1 MSDIQNFQSY
11 DPFADLGDAGDS
23 VGEQQNYIHIRIQ
36 QRNGRKTLTTIQG
49 LPKTF
54 DQKRM
59 LKIFKKDF
67 ACNGTLVEDEELGS
81 VIQLQGDQRIK
92 VSNLLT
98 SEGGIDKKQ
107 IKIHG
112 F

>member
-1 MSDIQNFQSY
+1 MSDIQNLQTY
-11 DPFADLGDAGDS
+11 DPFADLGDSADT
-23 VGEQQNYIHIRIQ
+23 VEQKDYIHIRIQ

-59 LKIFKKDF
+59 LKVFKKDF
-67 ACNGTLVEDEELGS
+67 ACNGTLVDDEELGS
-81 VIQLQGDQRIK
+81 VIQLQGDQRTK
-92 VSNLLT
+92 VLNLLT
-98 SEGGIDKKQ
+98 TEGGIDKKQ

>member
-1 MSDIQNFQSY
+1 MSDIQNLQSY
-11 DPFADLGDAGDS
+11 DPFADLGDSGDTI
-23 VGEQQNYIHIRIQ
+23 EQKDYIHIRIQ

-67 ACNGTLVEDEELGS
+67 ACNGTLVEDEELGQ
-81 VIQLQGDQRIK
+81 VIQLQGDQRTK
-92 VSNLLT
+92 VHTLLT

>member
-1 MSDIQNFQSY
+1 MSDIQNLHSY
-11 DPFADLGDAGDS
+11 DPFADLGDTGET
-23 VGEQQNYIHIRIQ
+23 GEQQNYIHIRIQ

-49 LPKTF
+49 LPKAF
-54 DQKRM
+54 DKKRM

-81 VIQLQGDQRIK
+81 VIQLQGDQRNKI
-92 VSNLLT
+92 SHLLIT
-98 SEGGIDKKQ
+98 EGNIEKKQ

>member
-1 MSDIQNFQSY
+1 MSSIQNLQSY
-11 DPFADLGDAGDS
+11 DPFADLGDSGET
-23 VGEQQNYIHIRIQ
+23 GEQQSYIHIRIQ

-81 VIQLQGDQRIK
+81 VIQLQGDQRTK
-92 VSNLLT
+92 VSTLLVE
-98 SEGGIDKKQ
+98 EGGIDKKQ

>member
-1 MSDIQNFQSY
+1 MSAIQNLQSY
-11 DPFADLGDAGDS
+11 DPFADLGESGDT
-23 VGEQQNYIHIRIQ
+23 GAQQEYIHIRIQ

-49 LPKTF
+49 LPATF
-54 DQKRM
+54 DKKRM

-81 VIQLQGDQRIK
+81 VIQLQGDQRTK
-92 VSNLLT
+92 VLTLLV
-98 SEGGIDKKQ
+98 SEGGVDKKQ
-107 IKIHG
+107 VKIHG

>member
-1 MSDIQNFQSY
+1 MSDIQNLQSY
-11 DPFADLGDAGDS
+11 DPFADLGDAKDTGD
-23 VGEQQNYIHIRIQ
+23 QQGYIHIRIQ

-49 LPKTF
+49 LPSHLDK
-54 DQKRM
+54 KRM

-81 VIQLQGDQRIK
+81 VIQLQGDQRVK
-92 VSNLLT
+92 VLTLLT
-98 SEGGIDKKQ
+98 TEGGIDKKQ
-107 IKIHG
+107 VKIHG

>member
-1 MSDIQNFQSY
+1 MSDIQNLQTY
-11 DPFADLGDAGDS
+11 DPFADLGDSGDT
-23 VGEQQNYIHIRIQ
+23 VEQKDYIHIRIQ

-59 LKIFKKDF
+59 LKVFKKDF
-67 ACNGTLVEDEELGS
+67 ACNGTLVDDEELGS
-81 VIQLQGDQRIK
+81 VIQLQGDQRTK
-92 VSNLLT
+92 VLTLLT
-98 SEGGIDKKQ
+98 TEGGIDKKQ

>member
-1 MSDIQNFQSY
+1 MSDIQNLNSY
-11 DPFADLGDAGDS
+11 DPFADLGDSGDTAD
-23 VGEQQNYIHIRIQ
+23 QQNYIHIRIQ

-49 LPKTF
+49 LPATF

-67 ACNGTLVEDEELGS
+67 ACNGTLVEDPDLGS

-92 VSNLLT
+92 VSTLLVE
-98 SEGGIDKKQ
+98 EGGVDKKM
-107 IKIHG
+107 IKLHG

>member
-1 MSDIQNFQSY
+1 MSELQNLQTY
-11 DPFADLGDAGDS
+11 DPFADLGDSGDT
-23 VGEQQNYIHIRIQ
+23 VEQKDYIHIRIQ

-59 LKIFKKDF
+59 LKVFKKDF

-81 VIQLQGDQRIK
+81 VIQLQGDQRTK
-92 VSNLLT
+92 VLTLLT
-98 SEGGIDKKQ
+98 TEGGIDKKQ
-107 IKIHG
+107 VKIHG

>member
-1 MSDIQNFQSY
+1 MLIATD
-11 DPFADLGDAGDS
+11 
-23 VGEQQNYIHIRIQ
+23 IRIQ

-49 LPKTF
+49 LPSQF
-54 DQKRM
+54 DKKRL

-81 VIQLQGDQRIK
+81 VIQLQGDQRNK
-92 VSNLLT
+92 VSQLLMT
-98 SEGGIDKKQ
+98 EGGIDKGQ

>member
-1 MSDIQNFQSY
+1 MSGIQNLQSY
-11 DPFADLGDAGDS
+11 DPFADLGDSGDTS
-23 VGEQQNYIHIRIQ
+23 DQQTYIHIRIQ

-49 LPKTF
+49 LPATF

-67 ACNGTLVEDEELGS
+67 ACNGTLVDDPELGS
-81 VIQLQGDQRIK
+81 VIQLQGDQRTK
-92 VSNLLT
+92 VLTLLVE
-98 SEGGIDKKQ
+98 EGGIDKKM
-107 IKIHG
+107 IKLHG

>member
-1 MSDIQNFQSY
+1 MSGIQNLQSY
-11 DPFADLGDAGDS
+11 DPFADLGDSADA
-23 VGEQQNYIHIRIQ
+23 VEQQNYIHIRIQ

-49 LPKTF
+49 LPATF

-67 ACNGTLVEDEELGS
+67 ACNGTLVEDPDLGS
-81 VIQLQGDQRIK
+81 IIQLQGDQRTK
-92 VSNLLT
+92 VCNLLVE
-98 SEGGIDKKQ
+98 EGGIDKKM
-107 IKIHG
+107 IKLHG